1 MSNFFL
7 IDSGSIV
14 THGHNGLQVVESHPV
29 ETISDSCKNRLG
41 PAAKAPNAPDGT
53 VDTNNEKEKGAMLY
67 ELEKQSFSLRYQ

>member
-53 VDTNNEKEKGAMLY
+53 VDTNNEY